1 VTGRYLRAV
10 SASCVIV
17 GVLVGTRTTITP
29 TRVPSRVGDYWILAG
44 DFHVHAFPGDGSLAP
59 WSLRDEAARER
70 LDVFAVTNHNQV
82 LTARLALRL
91 RSGQARGDLG
101 ASDDP
106 LVLAGEEVTNRD
118 YHLIAVGIT
127 QKVNAFQA
135 AARAI
140 ADIHAQ
146 GGLAIAAHPGPLSVG
161 YTDDAIRAL
170 DGTEAAHPA
179 DDQRERNEFIAFYE
193 RARRLNPRIAPIGSS
208 DFHAMPAP
216 VGSCRTFL
224 FVRERT
230 EAGVLDAIRNG
241 RTVARDETGHLYGD
255 PALVALAKQAIPHQP
270 VDGNNGW
277 RRLSVALAWLG
288 MLGLLLFGGGV
299 R

>member
-1 VTGRYLRAV
+1 VIGPPLRAF
-10 SASCVIV
+10 SALCVIA
-17 GVLVGTRTTITP
+17 GVLLGTRAAVTP
-29 TRVPSRVGDYWILAG
+29 ARVPPRVGDYWILAG

-59 WSLRDEAARER
+59 WTLRDEAAREG
-70 LDVFAVTNHNQV
+70 LDVFAVTNHNQAF
-82 LTARLALRL
+82 TARLAQR
-91 RSGQARGDLG
+91 QATDTNG
-101 ASDDP
+101 P

-127 QKVNAFQA
+127 QKVNAAQPA
-135 AARAI
+135 TRAI

-146 GGLAIAAHPGPLSVG
+146 GGIAIAAHPGPVFVG
-161 YTDDAIRAL
+161 YTDDAIREL

-179 DDQRERNEFIAFYE
+179 DDQRERDEFVAFYE
-193 RARRLNPRIAPIGSS
+193 RARRLNPRVAAIGSS

-216 VGSCRTFL
+216 VGTCRTFL

-241 RTVARDETGHLYGD
+241 RTVALDETGQLYGD
-255 PALVALAKQAIPHQP
+255 PELVALVKRSIPRQP
-270 VDGNNGW
+270 VDEHAGW
-277 RRLSVALAWLG
+277 RRLSVALAWIG
-288 MLGLLLFGGGV
+288 VLGLLLFRGAV

>member
-1 VTGRYLRAV
+1 MIARYLGTL
-10 SASCVIV
+10 SALCVIA
-17 GVLVGTRTTITP
+17 GVAVGTGVTTTP
-29 TRVPSRVGDYWILAG
+29 TRVPVRVGDYWILAG

-59 WSLRDEAARER
+59 WPLRDEAAREG
-70 LDVFAVTNHNQV
+70 LDVLAVTNHNQA
-82 LTARLALRL
+82 LTALFARQQA
-91 RSGQARGDLG
+91 SG
-101 ASDDP
+101 SDGP

-127 QKVNAFQA
+127 QKVNAYQPA
-135 AARAI
+135 AKAI

-146 GGLAIAAHPGPLSVG
+146 GGVAIAAHPGPLSVG
-161 YTDDAIRAL
+161 YTDDAVREL

-193 RARRLNPRIAPIGSS
+193 RARRLNPRIAAIGSS

-230 EAGVLDAIRNG
+230 EAGVLDAIRDG
-241 RTVARDETGHLYGD
+241 RTVALDDTGQLHGD
-255 PALVALAKQAIPHQP
+255 PALVALAKSSIPRPP
-270 VDGNNGW
+270 VDTHAGW
-277 RRLSVALAWLG
+277 RRLSVALAWVG
-288 MLGLLLFGGGV
+288 VLGLLLFGGGV

>member
-1 VTGRYLRAV
+1 VIVRYLGTL
-10 SASCVIV
+10 SALCVIA
-17 GVLVGTRTTITP
+17 GVAVGTCTTITP
-29 TRVPSRVGDYWILAG
+29 TRVPSRVGDYWLLAG

-59 WSLRDEAARER
+59 WPLRDEAARAG
-70 LDVFAVTNHNQV
+70 LDVFAVTNHNQA
-82 LTARLALRL
+82 LTAKFARQ
-91 RSGQARGDLG
+91 QARG
-101 ASDDP
+101 SDGP
-106 LVLAGEEVTNRD
+106 LVLAGEEVTNRE

-127 QKVNAFQA
+127 QKVNAFQP

-146 GGLAIAAHPGPLSVG
+146 GGVAIAAHPGPLSVG

-193 RARRLNPRIAPIGSS
+193 RARRLNRRIAAIGSS

-230 EAGVLDAIRNG
+230 EAGVLDAIRDG
-241 RTVARDETGHLYGD
+241 RTVALDDAGQLHGD
-255 PALVALAKQAIPHQP
+255 PALVLLAKQSIPQQP
-270 VDGNNGW
+270 VDANNGW
-277 RRLSVALAWLG
+277 RRLSVALVWAGVLG
-288 MLGLLLFGGGV
+288 VVLFGGGV